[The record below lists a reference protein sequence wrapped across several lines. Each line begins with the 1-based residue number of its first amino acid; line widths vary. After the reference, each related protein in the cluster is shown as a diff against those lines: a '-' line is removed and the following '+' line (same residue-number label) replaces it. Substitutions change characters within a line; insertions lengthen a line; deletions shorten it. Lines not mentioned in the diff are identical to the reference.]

1 MALIFDSFPTIG
13 KAAGFA
19 AVVKKNYGRDAQLY
33 TNADEGA
40 DAGYFPFQLDG
51 NVVIVDRETDDD
63 EEEIIQL
70 VKAHGG
76 RFAGT

>member
-19 AVVKKNYGRDAQLY
+19 AVVKNYGRDAQLY

-40 DAGYFPFQLDG
+40 DAGYFPFQLGG
-51 NVVIVDRETDDD
+51 NVVIVDRETYDD

-70 VKAHGG
+70 VNDHGG